1 MSKNKALMIAG
12 AAMLT
17 EGVVLAVW
25 GRRYLELMEN
35 EGLMDL
41 GKRVLRRLDIR
52 SPRAFAAIGL
62 AEAVFGLTMLRRA
75 QASS

>member
-1 MSKNKALMIAG
+1 MAKNKGLLIAA

-41 GKRVLRRLDIR
+41 GKRIVRRLDIR
-52 SPRAFAAIGL
+52 SPRAYAAIGV
-62 AEAVFGLTMLRRA
+62 AEAAFGLMMLRRA
-75 QASS
+75 QAAP